1 MKALPASFGA
11 VAAAAAL
18 AAPFVLERGTLN
30 DLWSLALGVI
40 LASAWNLLGG
50 FAGQVSLGYSAF
62 LGIGAYTT
70 ALLSLRGVHPF
81 VTLPLGALLAALFS
95 IVIGLPAFR
104 LRGPYFTIATIGVGE
119 AVRVSAASV
128 SFTGGSGGL
137 RMPAGSFDFQLN
149 YYSMV
154 VLAILSVVLAAAVR
168 SSAFGHALAAIR
180 QDIDGAEALGVHST
194 RFKLAAHAL
203 SAAVVALA
211 GSLYA
216 INFQYIAPG
225 SVFDFRLSL
234 SIVLMP
240 IVGGVGTVAGPVLGA
255 LVFSTLQI
263 KLLAVPALRDAYLL
277 LYGGL
282 LILVM
287 LYEPKGLVGLW
298 RRLVARARSAGSVR
312 GPEVSDA
319 G

>member
-1 MKALPASFGA
+1 VKRLPAASGL
-11 VAAAAAL
+11 AAAVFLL
-18 AAPFVLERGTLN
+18 AAPLFLDRGTLN
-30 DLWSLALGVI
+30 DLWSLSLGVI

-70 ALLSLRGVHPF
+70 VLLSLRGAPPF
-81 VTLPLGALLAALFS
+81 FTLPLGALLAALFS
-95 IVIGLPAFR
+95 VAIGLPAFR

-128 SFTGGSGGL
+128 AFTGGSSGL
-137 RMPAGSFDFQLN
+137 RMPSGSFDFTAN
-149 YYSMV
+149 YYAMAG
-154 VLAILSVVLAAAVR
+154 LAIFAVLLAAAVR
-168 SSAFGHALAAIR
+168 TSAFGTALAAIR
-180 QDIDGAEALGVHST
+180 QDIDAAESLGVNST
-194 RFKLAAHAL
+194 RYKLLAHAL
-203 SAAVVALA
+203 SAAVVSLA

-263 KLLAVPALRDAYLL
+263 KLLAIPALRDAYLL

-282 LILVM
+282 LILVI
-287 LYEPKGLVGLW
+287 LYEPAGLVGLL
-298 RRLVARARSAGSVR
+298 RRLTTRRQAAPPAR
-312 GPEVSDA
+312 EVPDA

>member
-1 MKALPASFGA
+1 MRRLPAASGL
-11 VAAAAAL
+11 AAAAFLL
-18 AAPFVLERGTLN
+18 AAPLLLDRGSLN
-30 DLWSLALGVI
+30 DLWSLSLGVI

-70 ALLSLRGVHPF
+70 VLLSLRGVPPF
-81 VTLPLGALLAALFS
+81 LTLPLGALLAALFS
-95 IVIGLPAFR
+95 VAIGLPAFR

-119 AVRVSAASV
+119 AVRVAAASV
-128 SFTGGSGGL
+128 AFTGGSSGL
-137 RMPAGSFDFQLN
+137 RMPSGSFDFTAN
-149 YYSMV
+149 YYAMAG
-154 VLAILSVVLAAAVR
+154 LAIFAVVLAAAVR
-168 SSAFGHALAAIR
+168 SSAFGTALAAIR
-180 QDIDGAEALGVHST
+180 QDIDAAESLGVNAT
-194 RFKLAAHAL
+194 RYKLLAHAL

-263 KLLAVPALRDAYLL
+263 KLLAIPALRDAYLL

-282 LILVM
+282 LILVI
-287 LYEPKGLVGLW
+287 LYEPGGLVGLL
-298 RRLVARARSAGSVR
+298 RRLTERKAAAPVR
-312 GPEVSDA
+312 EVPDA